1 MINAVSVVETK
12 CFVISKKRESVPTG
26 VLEAV
31 YVCNL
36 AYSSYRLPDIFPQ
49 TQLSKAIL
57 VMILSAAS
65 DKTCNSGQLM
75 KRKRTLVLKT
85 EEIQRELLLQVW
97 FDPG

>member
-1 MINAVSVVETK
+1 MINGISAVETK
-12 CFVISKKRESVPTG
+12 CFVISEKRESIPTG
-26 VLEAV
+26 VSEAV

-49 TQLSKAIL
+49 TQLSKPVL

-65 DKTCNSGQLM
+65 DKTYNSRQLM

>member
-1 MINAVSVVETK
+1 MINGISVVETK
-12 CFVISKKRESVPTG
+12 CFVISEKRESIPTG
-26 VLEAV
+26 VSEAV

-49 TQLSKAIL
+49 TQLSKPIL

-65 DKTCNSGQLM
+65 DKTYNSRQLM

-85 EEIQRELLLQVW
+85 EEIQREGALASGMV
-97 FDPG
+97 

>member
-1 MINAVSVVETK
+1 M
-12 CFVISKKRESVPTG
+12 
-26 VLEAV
+26 
-31 YVCNL
+31 
-36 AYSSYRLPDIFPQ
+36 PDIFPQ

-97 FDPG
+97 FDPESIPTAGEEGVFLKSR